1 MKISCRI
8 TPGDELDPTYA
19 MTFRNP
25 ASGGTVMVGEVT
37 VVFPGTGI
45 TYTDLLTDD
54 KFTIGGQPFSGSN
67 FLVHPGQPMTVV
79 STDIDY
85 FNSGKPLPQAC
96 KVVGYNQPAQ

>member
-1 MKISCRI
+1 
-8 TPGDELDPTYA
+8 

-25 ASGGTVMVGEVT
+25 ASGGTVMVTEVT
-37 VVFPGTGI
+37 VVFPGTKT
-45 TYTDLLTDD
+45 TYADLLTADT
-54 KFTIGGQPFSGSN
+54 FTVGGQSFSGSN

-85 FNSGKPLPQAC
+85 FNSGKPLPRAC